1 MTLPPQTISFKQ
13 QLQFTYL
20 IFEDFTLRLHL
31 KNRLFLLKNVL
42 KPQLLNNCRKS
53 REKMNNTLNQ
63 LDQMDIY
70 WTLPPAAGAHTFF
83 LSEHGTFTKTDQGI

>member
-1 MTLPPQTISFKQ
+1 
-13 QLQFTYL
+13 
-20 IFEDFTLRLHL
+20 
-31 KNRLFLLKNVL
+31 
-42 KPQLLNNCRKS
+42 
-53 REKMNNTLNQ
+53 MNNTLNQ